1 MFLTSERL
9 EEITAPLRDFRGTED
24 EYQNTFDK
32 ILESVSDWVEKAQ
45 ICNYLLSAHFRRAVI
60 NGLQEK
66 LDAAVK
72 KREETVTVSIVE
84 LAEVLN
90 MVDNMV

>member
-9 EEITAPLRDFRGTED
+9 EEITAPLRDFRGTEG
-24 EYQNTFDK
+24 EYQNTFNK
-32 ILESVSDWVEKAQ
+32 ILESVTDWGEKAQ
-45 ICNYLLSAHFRRAVI
+45 ICNYLLRAHFIRAI
-60 NGLQEK
+60 TNGLHEK
-66 LDAAVK
+66 VDAAVK

-90 MVDNMV
+90 MVDHMA

>member
-24 EYQNTFDK
+24 EYQNTVDK
-32 ILESVSDWVEKAQ
+32 ILESVTDWGEKAQ
-45 ICNYLLSAHFRRAVI
+45 ICKYLRAHFMRAVI

-84 LAEVLN
+84 LTEVLN
-90 MVDNMV
+90 MVENMV

>member
-24 EYQNTFDK
+24 EYQNTLDK
-32 ILESVSDWVEKAQ
+32 ILESVTDWGEKAQ
-45 ICNYLLSAHFRRAVI
+45 ICNYLSAHFRRGVI

-90 MVDNMV
+90 MVDNMA